1 MPYFR
6 PEIEQMRGYVP
17 GEQPQAG
24 KFIKLNTNENPYPPS
39 PAVAQAIGAV
49 LERGLSR
56 YPDPMAGAFRRRAGE
71 VLGVDPD
78 WILCGNGSDDI
89 LTIVTRALV
98 GANQW
103 LRLPYP
109 SYILYKTL
117 AQLQGASAEEIH
129 FEPDW
134 SLSEKFSAP
143 RSDLKL
149 AFLPNP
155 NSPSGTVLSPER
167 ILELAERLP
176 CPLLVDEA
184 YADFA
189 ERNCVSLVAQSDK
202 IMVSRSL
209 SKSYSLAGLRFGFLI
224 AQPHLIGEFVK
235 VKDSY
240 NTDALS
246 IAGATAAIDDQAWL
260 AENRAKIL
268 QTRQRLTRG
277 MRDMGFATVESQA
290 NFVWNPH
297 ASLPL
302 KPLYEKLK
310 DKRVLVRYMDYSGWG
325 DGLRISVGTDDQ
337 IDACLALL
345 KSMI

>member
-1 MPYFR
+1 MSYFR
-6 PEIEQMRGYVP
+6 PEIEQMDGYVP

-24 KFIKLNTNENPYPPS
+24 KFIKLNTNENPYPAS
-39 PAVAQAIGAV
+39 PAVKQAIAAV
-49 LERGLSR
+49 LERGLGR
-56 YPDPMAGAFRRRAGE
+56 YPDPMANGFRRRAAE

-98 GANQW
+98 GQRQW

-109 SYILYKTL
+109 SYILYQSL
-117 AQLQGASAEEIH
+117 AQLQGAGAEEVR
-129 FEPDW
+129 FESDW
-134 SLSEKFSAP
+134 SLADKFAEP
-143 RSDLKL
+143 IKDLKL

-155 NSPSGTVLSPER
+155 NSPSGTVLSPAR

-189 ERNCVSLVAQSDK
+189 DENCLSLVAKNEK

-209 SKSYSLAGLRFGFLI
+209 SKSYALAGLRFGFLV
-224 AQPHLIGEFVK
+224 AQPHLIEQLVK

-240 NTDALS
+240 NCDALA

-268 QTRQRLTRG
+268 QTRQRLTFA
-277 MRDMGFATVESQA
+277 MRELGFATVDSQA

-297 ASLPL
+297 PTLPL
-302 KPLYEKLK
+302 RPLYEKLK
-310 DKRVLVRYMDYSGWG
+310 ADRILVRYMDYSGWG
-325 DGLRISVGTDDQ
+325 DGLRISVGGDDQ

-345 KSMI
+345 KTMI